1 MQHCMLILKSLQKL
15 MTSILPFVYI
25 TSHHTALRDFIPPQ
39 LVLVSS

>member
-15 MTSILPFVYI
+15 MTSILPFVCI
-25 TSHHTALRDFIPPQ
+25 TSHHTALRDFISPQ